1 MNYLKMIK
9 LSLAPSLVVL
19 LAACAAPTS
28 TTLSDGT
35 TATRIA
41 CDGTGRGLNY
51 CFERAGKSCGAA
63 GYTILDDSGRVLG
76 KSDVADAGTDR
87 LVRQYAEDQ
96 SSILIR
102 CGS

>member
-1 MNYLKMIK
+1 MK
-9 LSLAPSLVVL
+9 LVTLTRTILAAGSLVIL
-19 LAACAAPTS
+19 GGCATPAP

-41 CDGTGRGLNY
+41 CEGTGRGLNY
-51 CFERAGKSCGAA
+51 CFERAGKSCGAE
-63 GYTILDDSGRVLG
+63 GYTILDDSGRVIG

-96 SSILIR
+96 SGILIR